1 MADNQVTKS
10 SFISSLLAA
19 SVAFAVVTLRVHGQ
33 GTRVEHF
40 DADPQW
46 EGYRNRLVPDP
57 PPTTRQDFGYRPSQI
72 AKGSGKGEIG
82 GWVQRSTTP
91 AWYAKKIAPVTFT
104 NHLSASG
111 KFVVKHN
118 EGGSGV
124 LFGWFNA
131 QSRGWRLPNSLVIRL
146 DGNGGKYW
154 LFFEYGTRHWLT
166 GGGATFEGRYQ
177 TTKTKPFA
185 DGTLHTWQLKYR
197 PTQDTGEIELV
208 LDGKSYLANVP
219 AAHIA
224 DGAVFDRFGIV
235 NQQLTGDGMEVYLDD
250 LEVNGERFTFDHDPA
265 WAAQGNQVEFPDR
278 VRRPFHDFGF
288 SPTQYAG
295 GQKGEI
301 GGIIWRDEK
310 PAFCGARITPLTL
323 QDDFFASGKIVF
335 RGAGSDSAVYVGF
348 FNDEA
353 KRNKETPDHLV
364 QPSNL
369 VAILIEGFSRI
380 GHYFRAGYRNG
391 LGEGMFESS
400 GPTIRPDGTIHTW
413 TLRYTANAGDQDGE
427 IALAFDEHVQK
438 TRVRK
443 EHKSAGARFDHFGI
457 VNVQAGGHFV
467 EIYLDDLTFTS
478 GPKVS
483 R

>member
-1 MADNQVTKS
+1 VTKS
-10 SFISSLLAA
+10 PLSFCLLAA
-19 SVAFAVVTLRVHGQ
+19 SVVSAALMFAVHAQ
-33 GTRVEHF
+33 QTRVEHF

-57 PPTTRQDFGYRPSQI
+57 PPRTRQDFGYRLSQN
-72 AKGSGKGEIG
+72 AEGASKGEIG
-82 GWVQRSTTP
+82 GWVQRSTTA

-124 LFGWFNA
+124 LVGWFNA
-131 QSRGWRLPNSLVIRL
+131 QSRGWRMPNSLVIRL

-154 LFFEYGTRHWLT
+154 LLFEYGTQHWLT

-177 TTKTKPFA
+177 TTKTKPFT
-185 DGTLHTWQLKYR
+185 DGTVHTWQLKYD
-197 PTQDTGEIELV
+197 PIADGGEIELV
-208 LDGKSYLANVP
+208 LDGKGYLAKVP
-219 AAHIA
+219 AAHVA

-235 NQQLTGDGMEVYLDD
+235 NQQLTGDGMEVYFDD
-250 LEVNGERFTFDHDPA
+250 LELNGERLTFDRDPA
-265 WAAQGNQVEFPDR
+265 WEAVGNQVEFPDR

-288 SPTQYAG
+288 SATQYAG
-295 GQKGEI
+295 GKKGEI

-310 PAFCGARITPLTL
+310 PAFYGACLPPLTL
-323 QDDFFASGKIVF
+323 QDDFFASGKVVF
-335 RGAGSDSAVYVGF
+335 RAAGSDSAVYFGF
-348 FNDEA
+348 FDGEA
-353 KRNKETPDHLV
+353 KRNKTASDY
-364 QPSNL
+364 QAQSTNL
-369 VAILIEGFSRI
+369 LAILIEGFSRI

-391 LGEGMFESS
+391 SGEGMFESS
-400 GPTIRPDGTIHTW
+400 GPTIRPDRTVHTW
-413 TLRYTANAGDQDGE
+413 MLRYTANARDQDGE
-427 IALAFDEHVQK
+427 ITLTFDGQDQK

-443 EHKSAGARFDHFGI
+443 EHKAAGARFDHFGI

-467 EIYLDDLTFTS
+467 EIYIDDLTFTS
-478 GPKVS
+478 ARTVS